1 MIRRPPRSTLF
12 PYTTLFRS
20 ALRRERVEFHGESID
35 LPLPD
40 GPGKA
45 LKLTIGPVQERIPVY
60 LAAIG
65 PRNTELVGEIADG
78 WLPIL
83 LSPEHLP
90 ELRRAL
96 DAGAARAGRS
106 LDDEGFDIAPVVNVF

>member
-20 ALRRERVEFHGESID
+20 ALRRERVEFHGETID

-45 LKLTIGPVQERIPVY
+45 LKLTISPAQDRIPIY
-60 LAAIG
+60 IAAIG
-65 PRNTELVGEIADG
+65 PKNTALSAEIADG
-78 WLPIL
+78 WIPFLF
-83 LSPEHLP
+83 SPEHIGEFRPLL
-90 ELRRAL
+90 EEDRK
-96 DAGAARAGRS
+96 S
-106 LDDEGFDIAPVVNVF
+106 VV